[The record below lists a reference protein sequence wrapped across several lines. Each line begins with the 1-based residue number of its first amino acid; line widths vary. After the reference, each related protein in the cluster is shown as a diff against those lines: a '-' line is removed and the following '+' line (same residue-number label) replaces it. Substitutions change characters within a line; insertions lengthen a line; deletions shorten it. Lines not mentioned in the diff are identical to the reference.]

1 MSEIKKKH
9 LSYSG
14 YSTYVTCAKKYD
26 LHYNE
31 KLRPIKQPFHLLFGS
46 ATDKALNSI
55 LEFRKEESAPTEF
68 FANFEKNTALSF
80 AIIELFKIQRGN
92 VTFEEKDF
100 DEEIMTELTSEVL
113 TKKLAHVGWK
123 GENIGALASSL
134 FSSISMGETLSNRQI
149 KALRYLIIFSSIEKI
164 ALIIDAFNNYVT
176 PQIEEIISVQDHVKR
191 GILDFKAKLK
201 GVEGIVVCDNKT
213 AGRDYEQDAVLNSV
227 QLAGYGAEVGA
238 YIVFNKTVRKN
249 RTKKC
254 ISCEKN
260 GTGQRHKTCDAVL
273 KDGTRCNGEWLE
285 TVTPEIIPQI
295 IIDKVPE
302 HNRVMV
308 EEAYSK
314 AEELIATGIFP
325 RNLTGCGK
333 QYGAPCSYINLCWK
347 NDPTG
352 LKKVK

>member
-1 MSEIKKKH
+1 VSQKKH

-31 KLRPIKQPFHLLFGS
+31 KLRPIKQPVHLLFGS
-46 ATDKALNSI
+46 ATDKALNEI
-55 LEFRKEESAPTEF
+55 LEGKEKSV
-68 FANFEKNTALSF
+68 ALGK
-80 AIIELFKIQRGN
+80 ATKELFKLLRGN
-92 VTFEEKDF
+92 VTFESKDF
-100 DEEIMTELTSEVL
+100 DCEILTDLTADQL
-113 TKKLAHVGWK
+113 TKRLARVGWK
-123 GENIGALASSL
+123 GDNVGALADSL
-134 FSSISMGETLSNRQI
+134 FSSSTMGDILSSRQT
-149 KALRYLIIFSSIEKI
+149 KALQYLVIFSSVEKI
-164 ALIIDAFNNYVT
+164 SLIIDAFENYVT

-227 QLAGYGAEVGA
+227 QLAGYGADVGA

-273 KDGTRCNGEWLE
+273 KDGTRCNSEWIE

-302 HNRVMV
+302 HNRAMV
-308 EEAYSK
+308 EEAYSQ
-314 AEELIATGIFP
+314 AEQLIETGIFP

-333 QYGAPCSYINLCWK
+333 QYGQPCPYINLCWK

-352 LKKVK
+352 LKRIK